1 MRILVTGGTGMVGS
15 AFKKIDTSHE
25 IILLGSKD
33 YDLTNPKHARKMVM
47 SNRPDAVI
55 HLAAKVGGVK
65 GNTDYVSEF
74 YSDNIKINT
83 NLLENC
89 HLYNVKKVVSLLSTC
104 IYPNKVKYPLTPDQ
118 IHSGEPHPS
127 NFGYAYAK
135 RMLDI
140 HSRALRA
147 QYGRNYVTAVPNN
160 MYGLNDNYDLN
171 NGHVIPAVIRKIW
184 ESKINHT
191 PAVFWGNGRTLREFS
206 FAPDI
211 ARILLWM
218 VDNYDDPEPL
228 NIGNTGE
235 ISIMDI
241 VYKVQKIMNH
251 DKQVEWDSTMP
262 AGQFRKPSD
271 NSTFTS
277 LYPDFKYTDID
288 SGLSKTCDWFIEKYP
303 NIRGI

>member
-15 AFKKIDTSHE
+15 AFKKINTSHK
-25 IILLGSKD
+25 IILVGSKD
-33 YDLTNPKHARKMVM
+33 YDLTNPRHAKKMVM
-47 SNRPDAVI
+47 NIRPDAVI

-65 GNTDYVSEF
+65 GNSDYVADF
-74 YSDNIKINT
+74 YSQNARINLNVLDT
-83 NLLENC
+83 C
-89 HLYNVKKVVSLLSTC
+89 HDEGVKKVVSLLSTC
-104 IYPNKVKYPLTPDQ
+104 IYPDKVEYPLNPSQ

-160 MYGLNDNYDLN
+160 MYGLNDSYDLN

-184 ESKINHT
+184 ESKLSQA

-235 ISIMDI
+235 ISISNI
-241 VYKVQKIMNH
+241 VQKVRSIMNH
-251 DKQVEWDSTMP
+251 KGGIEWDISMP
-262 AGQFRKPSD
+262 AGQFKKPSD
-271 NSTFTS
+271 NSKFLALS
-277 LYPDFKYTDID
+277 PGFKYTDID
-288 SGLSKTCDWFIEKYP
+288 SGLKQVCTWFMEKYP
-303 NIRGI
+303 NVRGN